1 MFNFQLG
8 QRLEWEL
15 CLLQPW
21 AHYVPIQ
28 VDHSNLHS
36 LVFFMGGF
44 KMGRLDGIRA
54 RLAMIRMEAMI
65 GRGDKVEERETAT
78 AGRQA

>member
-1 MFNFQLG
+1 
-8 QRLEWEL
+8 
-15 CLLQPW
+15 
-21 AHYVPIQ
+21 
-28 VDHSNLHS
+28 
-36 LVFFMGGF
+36 MGGF